1 MQPTQRAVDMGP
13 QIHAALNQLQAALS
27 PADFDPATSERRFSV
42 VAGPYASA
50 ILVPPVVNRLAV
62 AAPHVDLAI
71 VELAPDVLDRI
82 DARRIDFMVGGV
94 LAAPERFA
102 RETILTEA
110 LAWVVRTDHPLMQ
123 RNQIDLEALVS
134 VPHVAIAKSLPGLAD
149 DGTERRAFV
158 SRASWE
164 DSGALAAALA
174 ASGLSRR
181 VGVTVP
187 DTYSA
192 LVIASR
198 SDMAALIPR
207 RLALMSAQSGKV
219 KLIDPPYESPNVD
232 LALLFL
238 KERLAEPAIAWM
250 RDVIRAAA
258 ASL

>member
-1 MQPTQRAVDMGP
+1 
-13 QIHAALNQLQAALS
+13 
-27 PADFDPATSERRFSV
+27 V
-42 VAGPYASA
+42 VS
-50 ILVPPVVNRLAV
+50 RLAE
-62 AAPHVDLAI
+62 AAPHVDLLIA
-71 VELAPDVLDRI
+71 EMAPDILERM

-94 LAAPERFA
+94 LAAPDRFA
-102 RETILTEA
+102 RETILTEE
-110 LAWVVRTDHPLMQ
+110 LAWVVRADHPLT
-123 RNQIDLEALVS
+123 RRPHVDLEALVS
-134 VPHVAIAKSLPGLAD
+134 TRHVAISRSLPGLID

-174 ASGLSRR
+174 AAGLSRR

-207 RLALMSAQSGKV
+207 RLALLSAQSGRV
-219 KLIDPPYESPNVD
+219 KLIDPPYESPTVD
-232 LALLFL
+232 VTLLFL
-238 KERLAEPAIAWM
+238 KERLAEPAMAWM
-250 RDVIRAAA
+250 RDTIRAAA